1 MKIGVYVAHEDD
13 SILGVGGTIVQ
24 HLKQGNEVYIA
35 VFTDGRNSHKLVLRI
50 EQNPSVWEVREKRAE
65 EFKEALKFLGVPHE
79 NLYTFEIADGVGM
92 LWPKEKE
99 ILERITEITKKER
112 PDLIY
117 FNHPDAHGD
126 HRAVG
131 EMVPKM
137 LTNLDFKVDALRF
150 FIWTKELAEG
160 RPEVDASQVPDIPPH
175 ALKVDVREELLLKKQ
190 ALHAMKSQVEL
201 WPYPDWQVQT
211 APILEKRF
219 IDYFLR
225 GEEVFVKL

>member
-13 SILGVGGTIVQ
+13 SILGVGGTILQ
-24 HLKQGNEVYIA
+24 HLKQDNEVYLV
-35 VFTDGRNSHKLVLRI
+35 VFTDGRNSHKVVLGI
-50 EQNPSVWEVREKRAE
+50 EQKPSVWEVREKRAE
-65 EFKEALKFLGVPHE
+65 EFKEALKFLGVPYE
-79 NLYTFEIADGVGM
+79 NLYTFKIPDTVGM

-99 ILERITEITKKER
+99 VLERITEITKKER

-117 FNHPDAHGD
+117 LNHFDAHDD
-126 HRAVG
+126 HRAVS

-137 LTNLDFKVDALRF
+137 LTNLDFKVEAFRF

-160 RPEVDASQVPDIPPH
+160 RPEVDASQVPDIPPT
-175 ALKVDVREELLLKKQ
+175 ALKVDVREELSLKRQ

-201 WPYPDWQVQT
+201 WPYPDWQVQIG
-211 APILEKRF
+211 PILDKRF

-225 GEEVFVKL
+225 GEEIFIRL

>member
-13 SILGVGGTIVQ
+13 SILGAGGRIVQ
-24 HLKQGNEVYIA
+24 HLKQGNEVYLV
-35 VFTDGRNSHKLVLRI
+35 VFTDGRNSHKLVLGI
-50 EQNPSVWEVREKRAE
+50 EQNPSVWEVRKKRAE
-65 EFKEALKFLGVPHE
+65 EFKEALRFLGVPYE
-79 NLYTFEIADGVGM
+79 NLYVFEIPDTVGM

-117 FNHPDAHGD
+117 FNHPDAHDD

-137 LTNLDFKVDALRF
+137 LNSLNFEIKALRF
-150 FIWTKELAEG
+150 FIWTKELARG
-160 RPEVDASQVPDIPPH
+160 RPEVDASQVPDIPPR
-175 ALKVDVREELLLKKQ
+175 ALKVDVRKELSLKRQ
-190 ALHAMKSQVEL
+190 ALHAMRSQVEV
-201 WPYPDWQVQT
+201 WPYPDWQVQIG
-211 APILEKRF
+211 PILDKRL

-225 GEEVFVKL
+225 GEEVFVRL